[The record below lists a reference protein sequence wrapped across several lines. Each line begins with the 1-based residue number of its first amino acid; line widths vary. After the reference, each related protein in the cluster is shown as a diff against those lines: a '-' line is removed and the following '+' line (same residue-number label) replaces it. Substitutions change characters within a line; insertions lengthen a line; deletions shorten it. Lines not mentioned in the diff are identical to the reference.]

1 MIEIEKYL
9 DDHRERNE
17 SELFDLL
24 RIASVSTDSQYSSE
38 VAKAGHWVA
47 SQFEALGFETEV
59 VRTQGHPI
67 VYAETPA
74 VAGAPVVLVYGHY
87 DVQPPDPLDQWQTPP
102 FEPTVRDG
110 NVYARGATDDKGQ
123 MLTHIKSAQAWIET
137 KGQLPIQIKYII
149 EGEEEC
155 GSSNLEPFLLDF
167 RERLTCDIAVISD
180 TSQFAQ
186 DQPAI
191 TYGLKGIV
199 YFEVFLTGPG
209 ASAGGHL
216 AALLGTSGGVMKLEG
231 TGGWPDQSSRVQAVY
246 DLFGPTDLTRFVTT
260 PGYRK
265 HALPDSPESRLIGG
279 PVLENKAAATAANP
293 IHYVSKDD
301 PPFLIYHGSLDPTVP
316 PNQSQL
322 LHAALNR
329 TGVPSTLHIIENAR
343 HGGREFA
350 TPEVQ
355 RITLAFLRKSLK

>member
-1 MIEIEKYL
+1 MYRSLPTSFIATIATILLAMIVTSNVRGQRPRPFPSDLELIRDIKFGTGGERPLTMHIVRPRKPASDKLPVFVWIHGGGWQSGNHEQGIGRLIQMAREGFVSASIEYRLSGEASFPAQIHDCKCAIRYLRAHAEKYGL
-9 DDHRERNE
+9 SPN
-17 SELFDLL
+17 
-24 RIASVSTDSQYSSE
+24 Q
-38 VAKAGHWVA
+38 
-47 SQFEALGFETEV
+47 
-59 VRTQGHPI
+59 
-67 VYAETPA
+67 
-74 VAGAPVVLVYGHY
+74 
-87 DVQPPDPLDQWQTPP
+87 
-102 FEPTVRDG
+102 
-110 NVYARGATDDKGQ
+110 
-123 MLTHIKSAQAWIET
+123 
-137 KGQLPIQIKYII
+137 
-149 EGEEEC
+149 
-155 GSSNLEPFLLDF
+155 
-167 RERLTCDIAVISD
+167 IAV
-180 TSQFAQ
+180 
-186 DQPAI
+186 
-191 TYGLKGIV
+191 G
-199 YFEVFLTGPG
+199 G

-322 LHAALNR
+322 LHAALIR

-343 HGGREFA
+343 HGGPEFA